1 MDIRPAIWT
10 DLPAMLALMQQ
21 LHTDYPPLDLPEP
34 IWRAML
40 AMPGMT
46 VLVADRDG
54 RAVATCTLNI
64 IPHLARGG
72 RPYGLIENVVTDAGH
87 RQLGLGRALLDA
99 ACARAWAAGCYKVM
113 LMTGSKQEAT
123 LRFYRQSGF
132 TDDKTAF
139 QRRN

>member
-1 MDIRPAIWT
+1 MIVRPAVVD
-10 DLPAMLALMQQ
+10 DLSAMLGLMRQ
-21 LHTDYPPLDLPEP
+21 LHLDDPPLRMPEP
-34 IWRAML
+34 IWRTML

-46 VLVADRDG
+46 VFVAEVAG
-54 RAVATCTLNI
+54 RVAATCTLNI

-87 RQLGLGRALLDA
+87 RKQGLGRAVLDA
-99 ACARAWAAGCYKVM
+99 ACAAAWDRGCYKVM

-123 LRFYRQSGF
+123 LRFYRDCGF